1 MRILLIEDDARV
13 ADFIAKGLREAGH
26 QMELETDGRLGLY
39 RVAAESYDV
48 VILDRMLPNVDGLTI
63 LRTMRAAGQRTP
75 VLILSALGEVDERV
89 RGLRAGSDDYMTKPF
104 AMSELQARI
113 EILGRRAATAGT
125 PTARIAVED
134 LQIDLLTREV
144 RRGGRNIE
152 LSNREFRLLEYM
164 ARHAGHVLTR
174 TMILEAVWD
183 YTFDPQ
189 TNIVD
194 QHISHLRQKID
205 RGFDAPL
212 IQTIRGAGYS
222 LRRP

>member
-13 ADFIAKGLREAGH
+13 ASYVVKGLTESGH
-26 QMELETDGRLGLY
+26 QVEHEPDGRLGLY
-39 RVAAESYDV
+39 RVAAETYDV
-48 VILDRMLPNVDGLTI
+48 VVLDRMLPNVDGLTI
-63 LRTMRAAGQRTP
+63 LRTMRGAGNRTP

-104 AMSELQARI
+104 AMSELLARI
-113 EILGRRAATAGT
+113 EVLARRSAADL
-125 PTARIAVED
+125 PSSRITIED
-134 LQIDLLTREV
+134 LELDLLTREV
-144 RRGGRNIE
+144 RRSGRRIE

-183 YTFDPQ
+183 YSFDPQ

-205 RGFDAPL
+205 RGFDPPL

>member
-13 ADFIAKGLREAGH
+13 ATYVVKGLTEAGH
-26 QMELETDGRLGLY
+26 RVEHETDGRRGL
-39 RVAAESYDV
+39 RRLVGDSFDV
-48 VILDRMLPNVDGLTI
+48 IVLDRMLPGLDGLALLQE
-63 LRTMRAAGQRTP
+63 LRGTGHRTP

-89 RGLRAGSDDYMTKPF
+89 RGLRAGSDDYMAKPF
-104 AMSELQARI
+104 ALSELLARV
-113 EILGRRAATAGT
+113 EALGRRPQAGSAPMRVT
-125 PTARIAVED
+125 VDD
-134 LQIDLLTREV
+134 LEIDLLSREV
-144 RRGGRNIE
+144 RRGGRRID

-183 YTFDPQ
+183 YNFDPQ

-194 QHISHLRQKID
+194 QHISHLRQKVD
-205 RGFDAPL
+205 RGFDPPL
-212 IQTIRGAGYS
+212 IQTVRGAGYS

>member
-13 ADFIAKGLREAGH
+13 ASYVVKGLSESGH
-26 QMELETDGRLGLY
+26 QVEHESDGRLGLY
-39 RVAAESYDV
+39 RVAAETYDV

-63 LRTMRAAGQRTP
+63 LRTMRGAGNRTP
-75 VLILSALGEVDERV
+75 VLILSALGEVDEKV

-104 AMSELQARI
+104 AMSELLARI
-113 EILGRRAATAGT
+113 EVLARRSAVDL
-125 PTARIAVED
+125 PSSRITIED
-134 LQIDLLTREV
+134 LELDLLTREV
-144 RRGGRNIE
+144 RRSGRRIE

-183 YTFDPQ
+183 YSFDPQ

-205 RGFDAPL
+205 RGFDPPL